1 VVELEEHSHVLDVCA
16 SFWCRRRVLKIYSGR
31 LWLVPHRDSK
41 LRVEIELRD
50 EKIRIVSNDE
60 VIGDWHLAEV
70 DLYSTTSTEAYLGVE
85 GEELVIFTRD
95 ADFIPAMN
103 VHKRMADSRATDTA
117 VVPAQHPNG
126 SGDSSEVVSF
136 DRDKPE
142 RSASA
147 TSSERAS

>member
-1 VVELEEHSHVLDVCA
+1 M
-16 SFWCRRRVLKIYSGR
+16 LKIYSGR
-31 LWLVPHRDSK
+31 MWLVPHRDSK

-50 EKIRIVSNDE
+50 EKMRIVSNDE

-95 ADFIPAMN
+95 ADFIPAVT
-103 VHKRMADSRATDTA
+103 VHKRMADSRVKDTA
-117 VVPAQHPNG
+117 VVSAHLPEG
-126 SGDSSEVVSF
+126 SIGHSEVVSF

-147 TSSERAS
+147 ASSERAS